1 MEKVLRELCEVFGP
15 SGFEESVKAKIKEL
29 LKEKKFDIK
38 EDRFGNLVVY
48 NKGKKPTITF
58 SAHID
63 EIGIVCID
71 ADKRG
76 FLKCSPIGG
85 VYPHLYTGH
94 RVIFRNGVIGIFN
107 GKNWKKHDVGSFEEI
122 IIDIGCESKEEA
134 LKTVPIGEPAVI
146 YSNFVIQDNKII
158 ARNLDNRAGVSLLLN
173 LLVENEDFERDL
185 YFVFNVQEELGLRGA
200 RVFSEY
206 IETDFV
212 FTVDVSTTGDTYTEP
227 ERSFRLGGGAGI
239 RVMDSRT
246 IFPLK
251 LISYLENLAE
261 KRGIRVQR
269 DAGSYGVTDAFS
281 IQTARGGLPTVTI
294 TIPIRY
300 SHSPSSFILKSDLEE
315 VYKLI
320 KAIIEE
326 PPLS

>member
-1 MEKVLRELCEVFGP
+1 MERILRELCEVFGP
-15 SGFEESVKAKIKEL
+15 SGFEGEVKEKIKEF
-29 LKEKKFDIK
+29 LKGKKFDIK
-38 EDRFGNLVVY
+38 EDRFGNLVIY

-63 EIGIVCID
+63 EIGIVCVD

-76 FLKCSPIGG
+76 FLKCSPVGT

-94 RVIFRNGVIGIFN
+94 MVIFKSGVVGVFN
-107 GKNWKKHDVGSFEEI
+107 GKNWKKQDVNSFEEI

-134 LKTVPIGEPAVI
+134 LKAVSIGEPAVI
-146 YSNFVIQDNKII
+146 YSSFVIQDNKII
-158 ARNLDNRAGVSLLLN
+158 ARNLDNRAGVSVLVNLLL
-173 LLVENEDFERDL
+173 ENESFERDL

-227 ERSFRLGGGAGI
+227 ERSFKLGGGAGI

-246 IFPLK
+246 VFPLK
-251 LISYLENLAE
+251 LISYLENLAK
-261 KRGIRVQR
+261 KRGIKVQR

-281 IQTARGGLPTVTI
+281 IQTARGGIPTITI
-294 TIPIRY
+294 TIPVRY
-300 SHSPSSFILKSDLEE
+300 SHSPSSLILRSDLEE

-320 KAIIEE
+320 NAIIEE
-326 PPLS
+326 PPSN